1 MAISYG
7 DLGTLGS
14 GDGSDAF
21 RRSPHGAA
29 VFEVSA
35 AQRPRVLEWA
45 RGQRVPHAARRPV
58 HTPSVDA
65 WAVLDG
71 GVVHLYGYGL
81 TTLPA
86 GVHVVGL
93 QAFRLILAELGFPVP
108 DGLTEASTSRARSAG
123 PAREEPGDRSVHDR
137 AGRAAGHLH
146 RRDHAALR
154 GDDPAGRV
162 RHLGVGRPLRNT
174 LSGLRPPQ
182 PAATPGTATPVP
194 PAAGAARAP
203 ARRSGTG
210 SAGRGRPC
218 TRSTRTAPA

>member
-1 MAISYG
+1 VAISYG
-7 DLGTLGS
+7 DLGTVGS
-14 GDGSDAF
+14 ADGSDAF

-108 DGLTEASTSRARSAG
+108 DGLTEASTITAPDLRARLAGSSAADPSMIEQAELLATCTDATMLRFVATTLLAEYGTSAG
-123 PAREEPGDRSVHDR
+123 H
-137 AGRAAGHLH
+137 
-146 RRDHAALR
+146 
-154 GDDPAGRV
+154 
-162 RHLGVGRPLRNT
+162 
-174 LSGLRPPQ
+174 
-182 PAATPGTATPVP
+182 
-194 PAAGAARAP
+194 
-203 ARRSGTG
+203 SGT
-210 SAGRGRPC
+210 R
-218 TRSTRTAPA
+218 